1 MDQTEDVMLP
11 EMAVIVM
18 RGMLKCHSIRSWR
31 NVRIRM
37 SVLPPP
43 VERRESVRTQRED
56 ISVSVCSA
64 PGTVLSAVSV
74 CLKKLLMH

>member
-18 RGMLKCHSIRSWR
+18 RGMLKCHSISWR
-31 NVRIRM
+31 NVKIRM

-74 CLKKLLMH
+74 CLKMILLH